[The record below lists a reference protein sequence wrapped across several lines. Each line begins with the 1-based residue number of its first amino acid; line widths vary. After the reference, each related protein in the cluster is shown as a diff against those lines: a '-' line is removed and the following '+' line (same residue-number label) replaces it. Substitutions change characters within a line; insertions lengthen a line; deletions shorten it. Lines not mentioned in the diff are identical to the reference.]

1 MKRVIQLKLG
11 MIAIATAALVWFS
24 GCAGRTELRDG
35 SPAKLRYDT
44 GIGYLNKG
52 NPQEAIKV
60 LKEALEI
67 APRQPLILHGLGLAY
82 LQIGML
88 DAAVDNLEQAA
99 ELDESDSELM
109 NNLSSA
115 YLAAGRYE
123 KAIAA
128 ATRAID
134 DADYRTPAA
143 ARFNRGSSYMALD
156 RMDEAT
162 EDFTAAIRLD
172 PLFDMPYMKMGDIAF
187 AKADYAGA
195 ITSYDSAIKL
205 NPTNF
210 EAMFNRGKAY
220 WHRGLLTDAESDFNK
235 VLRNTTDK
243 SPLNRSAREWL
254 EKIQ

>member
-1 MKRVIQLKLG
+1 MKRAILFKLG
-11 MIAIATAALVWFS
+11 MLASTVAAMVLFS
-24 GCAGRTELRDG
+24 GCAGKTELRDG
-35 SPAKLRYDT
+35 TPAKLRYDT

-67 APRQPLILHGLGLAY
+67 APKQPLILHGLGLAY

-88 DAAVDNLEQAA
+88 DAAIDHLEQAA
-99 ELDESDSELM
+99 KYDESDSEMM

-128 ATRAID
+128 ATRALE

-156 RMDEAT
+156 RIDEAI

-172 PLFDMPYMKMGDIAF
+172 PLFDMPYMKMGDIAL
-187 AKADYAGA
+187 ARGDYSGA
-195 ITSYDSAIKL
+195 ITSYESAIKL
-205 NPTNF
+205 NPTNY

-220 WHRGLLTDAESDFNK
+220 WHRGLLSDAESEFNK

-243 SPLNRSAREWL
+243 NPLNRAAREWL